1 MNNIEDA
8 IKRCKELIKPEH
20 SNWIGLTNQ
29 SAIEIVLGNL
39 EALCDMQKSA
49 DRELE
54 KAKKINEEHRKE
66 NADLM
71 KEINVVEK
79 EKGEWIED
87 CNNLKKKVKE
97 LEEENESLK
106 RVNNIIK
113 NIDIENAAQKIDDYY
128 NEFMRNFI
136 PKQKIKEKINENS
149 NMIREIEE
157 KIKKEENSGDICEE
171 YLSNLYKEKSLV
183 ERDILTLQ
191 ELLQEED
198 K

>member
-1 MNNIEDA
+1 MSNIEDDLKVLEKFMNNETQRDKLERDNRCGGWKMGDIYKRLELNPA
-8 IKRCKELIKPEH
+8 IKNILSEREQDKERI
-20 SNWIGLTNQ
+20 
-29 SAIEIVLGNL
+29 
-39 EALCDMQKSA
+39 
-49 DRELE
+49 
-54 KAKKINEEHRKE
+54 
-66 NADLM
+66 
-71 KEINVVEK
+71 
-79 EKGEWIED
+79 
-87 CNNLKKKVKE
+87 KE
-97 LEEENESLK
+97 LEEENGTLK

-113 NIDIENAAQKIDDYY
+113 NIDIENATQKIDDYY

-171 YLSNLYKEKSLV
+171 YLSDLYKEKSLV

>member
-1 MNNIEDA
+1 MSEKYNTNINSIEEA
-8 IKRCKELIKPEH
+8 IKQLEDLKKDRLSFVIGDAEH
-20 SNWIGLTNQ
+20 DNIFLRDVQ
-29 SAIEIVLGNL
+29 AIEIVLGNL
-39 EALCDMQKSA
+39 EALSDMQRTTDK
-49 DRELE
+49 ELE
-54 KAKKINEEHRKE
+54 NARKISEEHKRE
-66 NADLM
+66 N
-71 KEINVVEK
+71 
-79 EKGEWIED
+79 GELR
-87 CNNLKKKVKE
+87 NKVKE
-97 LEEENESLK
+97 LEEENGTLK

-171 YLSNLYKEKSLV
+171 YLSDLYKEKSLV

-191 ELLQEED
+191 ELLQESED